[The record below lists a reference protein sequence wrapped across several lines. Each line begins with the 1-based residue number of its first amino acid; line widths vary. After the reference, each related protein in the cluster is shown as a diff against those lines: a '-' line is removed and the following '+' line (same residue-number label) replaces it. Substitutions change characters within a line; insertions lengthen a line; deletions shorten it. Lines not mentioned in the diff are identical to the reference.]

1 MIGSERG
8 AFSYLKT
15 FTDFVIDPCFDHS
28 CSFEGRHGFALERPF
43 WQNIVI
49 EFMVRRFY
57 TPAPPNFLMITKTYI
72 SLCSFR
78 AYAMATN
85 PITLEN

>member
-1 MIGSERG
+1 
-8 AFSYLKT
+8 
-15 FTDFVIDPCFDHS
+15 
-28 CSFEGRHGFALERPF
+28 
-43 WQNIVI
+43 VI
-49 EFMVRRFY
+49 ESLVRRFY
-57 TPAPPNFLMITKTYI
+57 FCASHFLMITKTYI